1 MSGRQ
6 PCLNCS
12 TARGERRSKTAAWPG
27 CPNASVLLSLRPT
40 VLFGSALPRLPSS
53 EREFGSF
60 HPLHDEGPGRRP
72 GPCLRS
78 TSRDARPATA
88 VFGFHTFVAA
98 PIAKSASS
106 RWLTPGTLFIPPGP
120 SGARL
125 EELEDGQVARPIAAK
140 QSHEYQY
147 RPGGSYGSH
156 GHVRQ
161 AEEGQPD
168 NASSDQHNCG
178 GYP

>member
-1 MSGRQ
+1 MTSPELAVQ
-6 PCLNCS
+6 PVC
-12 TARGERRSKTAAWPG
+12 RHK
-27 CPNASVLLSLRPT
+27 
-40 VLFGSALPRLPSS
+40 RL
-53 EREFGSF
+53 
-60 HPLHDEGPGRRP
+60 PGRRRETLP
-72 GPCLRS
+72 RVGLSGRGHPPPTHHLGWS
-78 TSRDARPATA
+78 ATVDARPATA

-106 RWLTPGTLFIPPGP
+106 RWSTPGTLFIPPGP

-140 QSHEYQY
+140 QSHEYQHG
-147 RPGGSYGSH
+147 PGGSYGSH
-156 GHVRQ
+156 RYVRQ